1 MKRVEPAMSEF
12 PGLDVFRAVVDR
24 IETGVYV
31 VDVNQRIVYW
41 NYGAEKV
48 TGFLSQEMLGR
59 PCGSNLVVE
68 EIEHN
73 PALCVHPCPLE
84 SGVGEHA
91 RREVVTYFRHR
102 AGHVVWVR
110 LWTMAVKNRAG
121 DIVGAVKVFA
131 ERVQAAGLS
140 EEEKAKPR
148 PEDLDIETGLA
159 SRAATEVFL
168 RGQIELSAKQRTPCG
183 LILIRLDTLEEFQ
196 RGHGKEAG
204 SAMLHEAA
212 RTLKDMMRR
221 SDFLGRWDA
230 GCFLAVLPG
239 CGLAPLERVGARMKK
254 AAGRVAISWW
264 GDLLSVKVSAGAVVV
279 EAGDTVETAEKRLN
293 AAEDLELSLADGNGM
308 GA

>member
-1 MKRVEPAMSEF
+1 MLEF
-12 PGLDVFRAVVDR
+12 PGPEVFRGGGGSDR
-24 IETGVYV
+24 DRGVCGGWEAAGRV
-31 VDVNQRIVYW
+31 LESRRGEDHW
-41 NYGAEKV
+41 LFE
-48 TGFLSQEMLGR
+48 QEMRGR

-73 PALCVHPCPLE
+73 PAWCARTSVRWRERLGRNTRAG
-84 SGVGEHA
+84 SGDH
-91 RREVVTYFRHR
+91 FRHR

-110 LWTMAVKNRAG
+110 LWTMAVKNREG
-121 DIVGAVKVFA
+121 VIVGAVKVFC
-131 ERVQAAGLS
+131 ERAQAAGLS
-140 EEEKAKPR
+140 EEEKSKPR
-148 PEDLDIETGLA
+148 PEDLDIENGLA

-196 RGHGKEAG
+196 RGHGKDAG
-204 SAMLHEAA
+204 SAILHEVA

-230 GCFLAVLPG
+230 GSFLAVLPG
-239 CGLAPLERVGARMKK
+239 CGLAPLERVGARMKR

-264 GDLLSVKVSAGAVVV
+264 GDLLSVKVSASAVVV
-279 EAGDTVETAEKRLN
+279 ETADSVETVEKRLN